1 MNFRRFLFAASCIAS
16 LCLAS
21 ACTKKIDGSKEDKFF
36 LSIGEISKSL
46 SGERQ
51 EEFNN
56 GLQMIL
62 FYAPDKADVF
72 SQMDGKTADEVFE
85 MIDQLKLKMAK
96 PRLDTTRRE
105 KYDTSLSEVLK
116 TIPFEGGRKQLRAD
130 MEQYNLYPWNAKNVQ
145 TINDLNA
152 FEIRK
157 VIDDL
162 RRNEDPTTASQ
173 PPQTQKK

>member
-1 MNFRRFLFAASCIAS
+1 MNLRRFLFAASCIAS

-56 GLQMIL
+56 GIQMIL
-62 FYAPDKADVF
+62 FYAPDKADVY

-85 MIDQLKLKMAK
+85 MIDQLKKAK
-96 PRLDTTRRE
+96 PRLDTSRRE
-105 KYDTSLSEVLK
+105 KYDTTLSEVLK
-116 TIPFEGGRKQLRAD
+116 SYPLETARNQLRAD
-130 MEQYNLYPWNAKNVQ
+130 MEQYKLYPWNAKNVQ
-145 TINDLNA
+145 TINGLNA

-173 PPQTQKK
+173 PPQSQKK